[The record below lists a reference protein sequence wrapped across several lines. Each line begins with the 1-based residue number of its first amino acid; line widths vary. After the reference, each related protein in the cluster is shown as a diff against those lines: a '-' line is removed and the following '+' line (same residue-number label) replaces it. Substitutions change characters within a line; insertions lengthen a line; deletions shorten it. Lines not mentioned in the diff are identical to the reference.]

1 MTVAEL
7 PKGSAP
13 EPLCFAH
20 FPDRLH
26 AYVWRNWSLVPIPR
40 LARVIGARAAEVRR
54 LGQAMGLGNPPRIT
68 RSQQARSYI
77 TVIKRN
83 WHLLP
88 YEQLLELLDWSP

>member
-13 EPLCFAH
+13 EPLGFAH

-26 AYVWRNWSLVPIPR
+26 AYIWRNWSLVPVPR

-54 LGQAMGLGNPPRIT
+54 LGLAMGLGNPPRIT
-68 RSQQARSYI
+68 RSQQAR
-77 TVIKRN
+77 RN
-83 WHLLP
+83 
-88 YEQLLELLDWSP
+88 YRDQTQLAFAALRTTARVA